1 MACLVWKLWYNAINS
16 NGNGMI
22 SSQNQLDVNIN
33 PNDTMIKLIT
43 IIIERMSF
51 LTSIENTIV

>member
-1 MACLVWKLWYNAINS
+1 MACLVWKLWYNAIN
-16 NGNGMI
+16 NRGKGIIN
-22 SSQNQLDVNIN
+22 SQNQLGVNIN

-43 IIIERMSF
+43 TIIEIMSF

>member
-1 MACLVWKLWYNAINS
+1 MGVEVGKQCRRIGVHINYAPVV
-16 NGNGMI
+16 
-22 SSQNQLDVNIN
+22 DVNIN

-51 LTSIENTIV
+51 LTSIENTIIYF